1 MIQGNQT
8 SSKMRWIKDL
18 VKGLW
23 SGELGAS
30 LVEFALLLP
39 FLLSL
44 AIGIAEMSN
53 VFFIRNVLNEVV
65 RDAARRFA
73 VGAMDKS
80 ETEKLVLQ
88 KVAESINS
96 TGKVIITE
104 SKDEGKKDE
113 SGDKGINNDVTV
125 ALTVSLQ
132 DLLLFENLS
141 GGLITLGDSTPKLT
155 FRATMLKY

>member
-1 MIQGNQT
+1 
-8 SSKMRWIKDL
+8 MRRAKGL
-18 VKGLW
+18 VDRLW
-23 SGELGAS
+23 SGDLGAS
-30 LVEFALLLP
+30 MVEFTLLLP
-39 FLLSL
+39 FLMSL

-73 VGAMDKS
+73 VGAMDKT
-80 ETEKLVLQ
+80 ETENLVLQ

-104 SKDEGKKDE
+104 SKDEGEKDG
-113 SGDKGINNDVTV
+113 SGDEGINNDVTV
-125 ALTVSLQ
+125 ALTVPLQ

-141 GGLITLGDSTPKLT
+141 GGLITLGDSDPKLT
-155 FRATMLKY
+155 FSATMLKY